1 MTLHGNNNHLPRFT
15 RLGSYLSSSLSEVL
29 VYSSRFFRCAG
40 RHSLTTLLLYYWS
53 AERDLA
59 ISTTADLPLYICAL
73 PLAPVTLRPFVVYSF
88 SYYSMS

>member
-1 MTLHGNNNHLPRFT
+1 MTLHGNNNYLPRFT

-29 VYSSRFFRCAG
+29 VTLLVLSVRRSSLPA
-40 RHSLTTLLLYYWS
+40 TLLLYYWS